1 MAIFSR
7 RTIQRLIEENNIVF
21 KMPVKKQRE
30 ALNIKSESF
39 NNEFLAH
46 EWEIVVL
53 NAFANTFKKFGQV
66 IHEQKFNQK
75 PLDIFFHSAVNPKL
89 NFVADI
95 CSVTDY
101 GTDER
106 FPIENLE
113 EKYYELIDKRN
124 LCLNSFDI
132 KVGDNSNLI
141 SREKGGVVLF
151 LPPEKDF
158 DKKIFNEKFKAFLD
172 TVEANPKSS
181 HRLLIDEIEFLLP
194 ANQKSNLYNK
204 TLIWFFRTFHKTKL
218 FMRLL
223 NKSKFRKLFDEY
235 VRYTLILMSY
245 NPNQRFSHTIANSH
259 KNITLL
265 ENNTLFY
272 RLREKHKQLTESKA
286 PYPKGIIICDG
297 NYEPFSYLY
306 SGAGHWT
313 GKHYDIRDII
323 NHFFK
328 KPDFQ
333 EIDFILFF
341 GVYPY
346 GETRKIISKCFAR
359 NKERKLD
366 ELILEIL
373 KGKDLISNFPKPH
386 STVGNA
392 VNHLKSQYK
401 NIGTEV
407 GGYEVSDNKIKI
419 SSRAI
424 LEILAGETTIQD
436 FTEINFH
443 PLVGNPFKAKLKEG
457 RLISSVEI
465 ENTEDERDDEFIVF
479 NFGEPDVAISDF
491 KNPTVPKKK

>member
-7 RTIQRLIEENNIVF
+7 RTIQRLIEENNSVF
-21 KMPVKKQRE
+21 RMPVKEQIKV
-30 ALNIKSESF
+30 LNIKNDSF
-39 NNEFLAH
+39 NNEFLAR

-53 NAFANTFKKFGQV
+53 NAFAHTFKEFGKV
-66 IHEQKFNQK
+66 THEKKFNQK
-75 PLDIFFHSAVNPKL
+75 PLDIFFESTENPKL

-101 GTDER
+101 GTDKR
-106 FPIENLE
+106 FPIEILE
-113 EKYYELIDKRN
+113 RKYYQLIDKRN
-124 LCLNSFDI
+124 FCLNFFNI
-132 KVGDNSNLI
+132 KIGDNSNFV
-141 SREKGGVVLF
+141 SRGKGVVLF
-151 LPPEKDF
+151 LPTEEDF
-158 DKKIFNEKFKAFLD
+158 DKKVFNEKFNAFLD
-172 TVEANPKSS
+172 SVEENPSSS
-181 HRLLIDEIEFLLP
+181 HNLLINEVEFKLP
-194 ANQKSNLYNK
+194 TKGKRNLYNK
-204 TLIWFFRTFHKTKL
+204 NLIWFFRAFHKTKL
-218 FMRLL
+218 FRRLL
-223 NKSKFRKLFDEY
+223 NKGKFRKVFDEY
-235 VRYTLILMSY
+235 VRYIQILMSY
-245 NPNQRFSHTIANSH
+245 NPNQRFSNTVANSH

-272 RLREKHKQLTESKA
+272 RLREKHKQLTGSKT

-297 NYEPFSYLY
+297 NYEAFSTLY
-306 SGAGHWT
+306 SGGGHWT

-392 VNHLKSQYK
+392 VNHLKSKYK
-401 NIGTEV
+401 NIGAEI
-407 GGYEVSDNKIKI
+407 GGYELSNNKIKI

-424 LEILAGETTIQD
+424 LEILAGETTIED

-465 ENTEDERDDEFIVF
+465 ENTEDEQDDEYLVF

-491 KNPTVPKKK
+491 KNPAVQKKK